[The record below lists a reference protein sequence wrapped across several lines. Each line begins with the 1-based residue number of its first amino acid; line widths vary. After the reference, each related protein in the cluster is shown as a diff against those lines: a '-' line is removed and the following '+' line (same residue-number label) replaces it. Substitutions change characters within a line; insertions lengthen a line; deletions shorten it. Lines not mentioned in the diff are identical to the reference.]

1 MKIKCSTCREASDV
15 DKFLK
20 REWTYVDGHKL
31 YVTYFVCES
40 CNTVHIVQLDD
51 DQTLMCLDEVSRKM
65 KRVGEYK
72 VKGKTPKKRTVNGM
86 KKKNKE
92 LSKMRKFLVDM
103 HSGKGKAIILDG
115 ILVELNVEMQEYV
128 EGE

>member
-1 MKIKCSTCREASDV
+1 MRIKCSKCEKTSDV
-15 DKFLK
+15 NECLE
-20 REWTYVDGHKL
+20 REWAYVDGHKL
-31 YVTYFVCES
+31 YVTYFVCEH
-40 CNTVHIVQLDD
+40 CNTAHIVQLDD

-65 KRVGEYK
+65 KRVGECK

-103 HSGKGKAIILDG
+103 HSGKDKAVILNG
-115 ILVELNVEMQEYV
+115 MLVPLNVEMQEYV